1 MLLQQQPKL
10 RKLPQ
15 VPGRDRRYLEP
26 PPALSQHKTL
36 RGQPVEDFAQRRDAD
51 AVILLEAFQPEL
63 LPRAEPAEH
72 DVGANAA
79 IAVIAD
85 RFLLFRSLDQC
96 HCQSMRETA
105 NRQVP
110 CQPIPLKRTFKALK
124 ANPVPMA
131 FGELYTALENK
142 TVDGQENP

>member
-15 VPGRDRRYLEP
+15 VPGRDRRYLKP

-36 RGQPVEDFAQRRDAD
+36 RGQPIEDFAQRRDAD
-51 AVILLEAFQPEL
+51 AVVLLEAFQPEL
-63 LPRAEPAEH
+63 LPRPEPAEH

-96 HCQSMRETA
+96 HCQSMREAA
-105 NRQVP
+105 NRQCQEPPATSADSAQASPLVP
-110 CQPIPLKRTFKALK
+110 YNTIHMIILK
-124 ANPVPMA
+124 
-131 FGELYTALENK
+131 LYFDFIF
-142 TVDGQENP
+142 VI